1 MNRSFLEE
9 LGLEKETI
17 NAVMAKHGSTV
28 NDLQDTVK
36 TLEKEKEQLDERIS
50 QYEGQLDDLKDN
62 SGDDELKSQIE
73 DLKAANEQ
81 LKTEKSEELTQMQHQ
96 HKVALTVK
104 DLGVKDEEYIS
115 SKLNDLELKDGELVG
130 LDDRV
135 NELKE
140 KHPLLF
146 ESEEAPE
153 PSEPSQPKK
162 WSQGG
167 VSQTMGDGKV
177 TREQFN
183 QMTFTERAELAQND
197 PNTFNSLTK
206 GE

>member
-50 QYEGQLDDLKDN
+50 QYEGQLDELKDN

-104 DLGVKDEEYIS
+104 DLGVQDEEYIS

-146 ESEEAPE
+146 ESEDASK